1 MTYNFLTLEP
11 LSLDTVAAALARC
24 LNVDVHEVE
33 VADEGTDQDLRNWEA
48 LVLCEKTTVRGDV
61 STSLDVYVQQSVDP
75 QPTERELAS
84 AFAWVTG
91 AVVLFPAQEAVPSA
105 YWAATA
111 EGSVTR
117 ARLDVSDDDEARYT
131 VETVEA
137 PVAQLP
143 RASVARIAEVV
154 REQPIATPLAEA
166 FAAHLNRLHPV
177 ETSAT
182 GSPFWLASDRL
193 AAWEKLVRHMES
205 AWASSGWC
213 PPDLYLERLRA
224 RDELEG
230 LLRSQL
236 PDSVAVLLQN
246 ALDSLDALFTELT
259 VPDPGVL
266 REELLPADVRSSTNG
281 WWWDRRPDPLPW

>member
-1 MTYNFLTLEP
+1 MTYNLLTLEP
-11 LSLDTVAAALARC
+11 LSLGTVTAALSRC
-24 LNVDVHEVE
+24 LNVDVREVD
-33 VADEGTDQDLRNWEA
+33 VADEGTDQDLRNWDA

-75 QPTERELAS
+75 KPTERELAS
-84 AFAWVTG
+84 AFARVTG
-91 AVVLFPAQEAVPSA
+91 TAVLFPAQEAVPSA
-105 YWAATA
+105 YWVATA

-137 PVAQLP
+137 PVAQLLH
-143 RASVARIAEVV
+143 ASVARIPEVV

-166 FAAHLNRLHPV
+166 FAAHLRRLYPA
-177 ETSAT
+177 ETSTT

-193 AAWEKLVRHMES
+193 AAWETLVRHMEV
-205 AWASSGWC
+205 AWAPSGWC
-213 PPDLYLERLRA
+213 PPDLYQERLRA

-230 LLRSQL
+230 LRSRL
-236 PDSVAVLLQN
+236 PENVAVLLQN
-246 ALDSLDALFTELT
+246 ALDSLDPLFTELT
-259 VPDPGVL
+259 VPDTGVL
-266 REELLPADVRSSTNG
+266 REELLPADVRFSTNG

>member
-1 MTYNFLTLEP
+1 MTYNLLTLEP
-11 LSLDTVAAALARC
+11 LSLGTVAAALARC
-24 LNVDVHEVE
+24 LNVDVREVD

-75 QPTERELAS
+75 EPTERELAS
-84 AFAWVTG
+84 AFARVTG
-91 AVVLFPAQEAVPSA
+91 AVVLFPALEAVPSA
-105 YWAATA
+105 YWVATA
-111 EGSVTR
+111 EGAVTR
-117 ARLDVSDDDEARYT
+117 ARLDVSDDEEARYT

-166 FAAHLNRLHPV
+166 FAAHLNRLHPA
-177 ETSAT
+177 ETSTT

-193 AAWEKLVRHMES
+193 AAWEALVRHMEA
-205 AWASSGWC
+205 AWAPSGWC
-213 PPDLYLERLRA
+213 PPDLYEERLQA
-224 RDELEG
+224 RGELEE
-230 LLRSQL
+230 LRSQL
-236 PDSVAVLLQN
+236 PANVAVLLQN
-246 ALDSLDALFTELT
+246 ALDPLDALFTELT
-259 VPDPGVL
+259 VPDTGVL
-266 REELLPADVRSSTNG
+266 RERLLPADARSSTNG